1 MDLHHLLLAGLPAH
15 SGQPR
20 SRDIVRL
27 PRHVGSVP
35 ILLQKSF
42 WGDGQIFPGPL
53 MRFARGDMR
62 DHIVSHKSD
71 YGTSYR
77 RCGVLQRQSRLKI
90 SFCEIFGVG
99 RFPTFATISA
109 KRRHARASA
118 PNSARAS
125 LGVRSGDAPTP
136 CCRCSMQLCL
146 IKLDK
151 RAAEAAPILGI
162 PVEPI

>member
-1 MDLHHLLLAGLPAH
+1 
-15 SGQPR
+15 
-20 SRDIVRL
+20 
-27 PRHVGSVP
+27 
-35 ILLQKSF
+35 
-42 WGDGQIFPGPL
+42 

-109 KRRHARASA
+109 ISEHTQLDCGPDPTSPALRASSASFVKIFFPAMRPDSQA
-118 PNSARAS
+118 P
-125 LGVRSGDAPTP
+125 V
-136 CCRCSMQLCL
+136 
-146 IKLDK
+146 I
-151 RAAEAAPILGI
+151 
-162 PVEPI
+162 